1 MTQKPTRSRRRQA
14 VDRLY
19 AARDLQA
26 FDDADAPFRRPSAN
40 DSRYTPNEEEPAPMS
55 GAAPS
60 PYTPNEEPAQMDEE
74 DWSGYT
80 PNEDGAAGSAGED
93 SPYPPNQEEPAGE
106 EALEDAP
113 PVSPYARPSGE
124 ETAFDGPAFAPAPK
138 MDLYAYAPAMRT
150 EEPETLPDSGPG
162 NVYRPR
168 EVTWADTQRREALDV
183 SGYQVR
189 DDAEPAVRK
198 RRKKRLLK
206 RGVIVAAVVVLAA
219 ALWLLRKP
227 ILGLFGGGGQSAPA
241 SVAADSASPA
251 EAVKAY
257 TAARGAEVTQSA
269 RNAISQ
275 LSGSLPM
282 DVCIVTG
289 DNVVTRSQRSDGLYD
304 FYLFTNQGRLLCYFE
319 GLSDMVLQAD
329 GAFYV
334 NQSPW
339 LVGSDGSALI
349 RTASL
354 ESQLGAP
361 LRLHPMQYGWATV
374 ENLADGTR
382 NFLNRDGQLISSLW
396 FSRLFPF
403 TGAYTVGYV
412 DTGSTAD
419 ADQRYLLYVLG
430 QDGQVLRWKNAA
442 HTDDV
447 VASACGMAYV
457 NDGSLYRL
465 PDVQT
470 PVTVSAQV
478 DAYPD
483 CGALVLLDPE
493 TGKYGLFVDGAQHYA
508 CDYDAIRPMDS
519 DLIWNQVSLG
529 GFTIHAVQAGQYPMP
544 LSYSFLLEKDGKV
557 EYVALS
563 AQEDYPILL
572 EGEFEG
578 GTNP

>member
-40 DSRYTPNEEEPAPMS
+40 DSHYTPNEEEPAPLS
-55 GAAPS
+55 GMDAS
-60 PYTPNEEPAQMDEE
+60 PYTPNEESAQMDAEN
-74 DWSGYT
+74 WSGYT
-80 PNEDGAAGSAGED
+80 PN
-93 SPYPPNQEEPAGE
+93 QEEFADTLADTPSQA
-106 EALEDAP
+106 

-138 MDLYAYAPAMRT
+138 MDLYAYAPAMRA
-150 EEPETLPDSGPG
+150 EEPEAPSDSGPG

-168 EVTWADTQRREALDV
+168 EVTWADTQRREVLDA

-206 RGVIVAAVVVLAA
+206 RGVIVAAAVVLAT

-227 ILGLFGGGGQSAPA
+227 ILGLFGGGQSAPA
-241 SVAADSASPA
+241 SVTADSAASPA

-257 TAARGAEVTQSA
+257 TAARETELTQTA

-289 DNVVTRSQRSDGLYD
+289 DNVVTRSQRADGLYD
-304 FYLFTNQGRLLCYFE
+304 YYLFSNQGRLLCYFE
-319 GLSDMVLQAD
+319 GLTAQDMILQAD
-329 GAFYV
+329 GMFYV

-349 RTASL
+349 RTANL
-354 ESQLGAP
+354 ESQLGAA
-361 LRLHPMQYGWATV
+361 LRLHPMQYGWAAV

-430 QDGQVLRWKNAA
+430 QDGQTLRWKSAA

-457 NDGSLYRL
+457 NDGSLYCL

-470 PVTVSAQV
+470 PVATSDQA

-483 CGALVLLDPE
+483 CGALVVRDPE
-493 TGKYGLFVDGAQHYA
+493 SGKYGLFVAGAQHYGY
-508 CDYDAIRPMDS
+508 DYDAIRPMDS

-529 GFTIHAVQAGQYPMP
+529 GFTIHTVQAGQYPMP

-563 AQEDYPILL
+563 AQQDYPILL